1 VTDLADVVQHRS
13 RLPAHAGTCFRTTLC
28 SRKHTQLQS
37 TSGQRLQRLL
47 FPWSPPRNLLLPLR
61 PSPESHLVSALSLS
75 AVQRLLFSLSLPALA
90 TRFPAC
96 PKTAWVLVG
105 RTLRQRAHLSRSVF
119 LVTSE
124 VFLPG
129 VRTFESCFCQL
140 ALTKT
145 KLLVSKP
152 ARFQLLRAARTE
164 NKVPT

>member
-1 VTDLADVVQHRS
+1 V
-13 RLPAHAGTCFRTTLC
+13 HAKSASFIDRPCRCGATPL
-28 SRKHTQLQS
+28 
-37 TSGQRLQRLL
+37 
-47 FPWSPPRNLLLPLR
+47 WSPCARRHLLQNDTLLQKTHTAAV
-61 PSPESHLVSALSLS
+61 HLWS
-75 AVQRLLFSLSLPALA
+75 AVQRLLFPLSLPALA
-90 TRFPAC
+90 ARFPAC

-105 RTLRQRAHLSRSVF
+105 RTLRQRARLSRSVF

-164 NKVPT
+164 NKVPTQPKLTCCARQECKLQ